1 MRFERPRDMYHLPI
15 VCFSFMNGDLG
26 GIISCISE
34 YLHFLYHK
42 ERRLQPKVSNFA
54 FSFVLEG
61 QVPVKL

>member
-26 GIISCISE
+26 RIIPCISE
-34 YLHFLYHK
+34 HYDFLYPK

-54 FSFVLEG
+54 FSFVLE
-61 QVPVKL
+61 VEF